1 MTRRLGIGSSPR
13 HVLLGIV
20 LLGGAALVAACGGS
34 GSTGNAAGSGSSS
47 AIAAPSSPDVW
58 ATVDGREIRRDEV
71 EKVYRASLQDAAA
84 VPTPEESLNTK
95 LGIVEELISQDLLA
109 NRASA
114 AGLEPTPAEIDAAF
128 AERRR
133 GMSDSDFQKRMNER
147 NLTADDVK
155 RAIRR
160 ELAAQKLFE
169 RDVTGKVVVSDQ
181 DVTSFFER
189 NKARFNITETQYRLA
204 QIVVTPARD
213 PQLRNGMNDDAATPA
228 AAQQKVQMLLTKLR
242 GGADFAQLAM
252 DYSEDSNTLAQG
264 GDLGFIPVSA
274 LQQSS
279 PGLQQVVAKTQPGNV
294 TAAMAG
300 NVHMLVM
307 VVSREDPGQRTLDT
321 PAVRDGIRD
330 MLRESRTQTLRSAY
344 VAAARD
350 DSKIVNYL
358 ARSVVAAQGAPPTEL
373 LAPTA
378 TK

>member
-1 MTRRLGIGSSPR
+1 M
-13 HVLLGIV
+13 VM
-20 LLGGAALVAACGGS
+20 LGGAVLVASCGGS
-34 GSTGNAAGSGSSS
+34 GSTGTAAGAGSSS
-47 AIAAPSSPDVW
+47 AVPAPSSPDVW

-71 EKVYRASLQDAAA
+71 EKVYRAALQDAAA
-84 VPTPEESLNTK
+84 IPTPEESLNTM
-95 LGIVEELISQDLLA
+95 LGIIEELISQDLVTA
-109 NRASA
+109 RAAA

-128 AERRR
+128 AERKR
-133 GMSDSDFQKRMNER
+133 GMSDSDFQKRMSER
-147 NLTADDVK
+147 NLTPDDVK

-160 ELAAQKLFE
+160 ELSAEKLFA

-213 PQLRNGMNDDAATPA
+213 AQLRNRMNDDAATPA
-228 AAQQKVQMLLTKLR
+228 AAQQKVQMLLAKLR

-252 DYSEDSNTLAQG
+252 DYSEDPNTLAQG

-307 VVSREDPGQRTLDT
+307 VVSREDPGQRTLDS
-321 PAVRDGIRD
+321 PEVRDGIRD
-330 MLRESRTQTLRSAY
+330 LLRETRTQTLRSAY

-350 DSKIVNYL
+350 EAKIVNYL
-358 ARSVVAAQGAPPTEL
+358 ARDVVAAQGAPPAAL
-373 LAPTA
+373 LTAPA
-378 TK
+378 GTK

>member
-1 MTRRLGIGSSPR
+1 
-13 HVLLGIV
+13 
-20 LLGGAALVAACGGS
+20 VASCGGS
-34 GSTGNAAGSGSSS
+34 GTGNAAGSGSTS
-47 AIAAPSSPDVW
+47 AIPAAPSPEVW

-84 VPTPEESLNTK
+84 IPTPEESLNTK
-95 LGIVEELISQDLLA
+95 LGIIEELISQDLVTA
-109 NRASA
+109 RAAA

-128 AERRR
+128 AERKR
-133 GMSDSDFQKRMNER
+133 GMSDSDFQKRMSER
-147 NLTADDVK
+147 NLTPDDVK

-160 ELAAQKLFE
+160 ELAAEKLFA

-213 PQLRNGMNDDAATPA
+213 AQLRNRMNDDAATPA
-228 AAQQKVQMLLTKLR
+228 AAQQKVQMLLAKLR

-252 DYSEDSNTLAQG
+252 DYSEDPNTLAQG

-307 VVSREDPGQRTLDT
+307 VVSREDPGQRTLDS
-321 PAVRDGIRD
+321 PEVRDGIRD
-330 MLRESRTQTLRSAY
+330 LLRETRTQTLRSAY

-350 DSKIVNYL
+350 EAKIVNYL
-358 ARSVVAAQGAPPTEL
+358 ARDVVAAQGAPPAAL
-373 LAPTA
+373 LTAPA
-378 TK
+378 GTK

>member
-1 MTRRLGIGSSPR
+1 MTRRLEFGSNPR
-13 HVLLGIV
+13 NVLLGV
-20 LLGGAALVAACGGS
+20 LMLGWAGLVASCGGS
-34 GSTGNAAGSGSSS
+34 GSAGASSS
-47 AIAAPSSPDVW
+47 GAAVAPPASPDVW
-58 ATVDGREIRRDEV
+58 AVVDGREIRRDEV
-71 EKVYRASLQDAAA
+71 ERVYRASLQDAAA

-95 LGIVEELISQDLLA
+95 LGIVEELISQDLLTA
-109 NRASA
+109 RAA
-114 AGLEPTPAEIDAAF
+114 ASGLEPTAAEIDAAL
-128 AERRR
+128 AERKR
-133 GMSDSDFQKRMNER
+133 GMSDSDFQKRMNDR
-147 NLTADDVK
+147 SLTMDDVK

-189 NKARFNITETQYRLA
+189 NRARFNITETQYRLA

-213 PQLRNGMNDDAATPA
+213 PQLRNRMNDDAGSPA
-228 AAQQKVQMLLTKLR
+228 AAQQKIQMLLTKLR
-242 GGADFAQLAM
+242 GGGDFAQLAM
-252 DYSEDSNTLAQG
+252 DYSEDPNTVAQG
-264 GDLGFIPVSA
+264 GDLGFVPVSA

-307 VVSREDPGQRTLDT
+307 VVSREDPGQRTLDSPT
-321 PAVRDGIRD
+321 VRDGIRD

-350 DSKIVNYL
+350 EAKIVNYL
-358 ARSVVAAQGAPPTEL
+358 AREVVSAQGAPPASL
-373 LAPTA
+373 LAPAPTA
-378 TK
+378 K

>member
-1 MTRRLGIGSSPR
+1 
-13 HVLLGIV
+13 VLGIV
-20 LLGGAALVAACGGS
+20 MLAGATLVASCGGS
-34 GSTGNAAGSGSSS
+34 GSTGSAAGSGPSS
-47 AIAAPSSPDVW
+47 AIPAPSSPDVW

-84 VPTPEESLNTK
+84 IPTPEESLNTK
-95 LGIVEELISQDLLA
+95 LGIIEELISQDLLTA
-109 NRASA
+109 RASA
-114 AGLEPTPAEIDAAF
+114 GGLEPTPAEIDAAF
-128 AERRR
+128 AERKR
-133 GMSDSDFQKRMNER
+133 GMSDADFQKRMSER
-147 NLTADDVK
+147 NLTPDDVK
-155 RAIRR
+155 RVIRR
-160 ELAAQKLFE
+160 ELAAEKLFA

-213 PQLRNGMNDDAATPA
+213 PQLRNRMNDDAATPA
-228 AAQQKVQMLLTKLR
+228 AAQQKIQMLLAKLR
-242 GGADFAQLAM
+242 SGTDFAQLAM
-252 DYSEDSNTLAQG
+252 DYSEDPNTIAQG

-307 VVSREDPGQRTLDT
+307 VVSREDPGQRTLDS
-321 PAVRDGIRD
+321 PSVRDGIRD
-330 MLRESRTQTLRSAY
+330 MLRETRTQTLRSAY

-350 DSKIVNYL
+350 EAKIVNYL
-358 ARSVVAAQGAPPTEL
+358 ARDVVAAQGAPPAAL
-373 LAPTA
+373 LAAPPATA
-378 TK
+378 K

>member
-1 MTRRLGIGSSPR
+1 M
-13 HVLLGIV
+13 
-20 LLGGAALVAACGGS
+20 LGGATLVASCGGS

-47 AIAAPSSPDVW
+47 AIAPPSSPDVW

-109 NRASA
+109 ARAAA

-128 AERRR
+128 AERKR

-155 RAIRR
+155 RAVRR
-160 ELAAQKLFE
+160 ELAAEKLFA

-204 QIVVTPARD
+204 QIVVTPTRD
-213 PQLRNGMNDDAATPA
+213 PQLRNRLNDDAATPA
-228 AAQQKVQMLLTKLR
+228 AAQQKIQMLLSKLR
-242 GGADFAQLAM
+242 GGSDFAQLAM
-252 DYSEDSNTLAQG
+252 DYSEDPNTLAQG

-279 PGLQQVVAKTQPGNV
+279 PGLQQVVSKTQPGNV

-307 VVSREDPGQRTLDT
+307 VVSREDPGQRTLDS
-321 PAVRDGIRD
+321 PSVRDGIRD

-350 DSKIVNYL
+350 EAKIVNHL
-358 ARSVVAAQGAPPTEL
+358 ARDVVAAQGAPPAAL
-373 LAPTA
+373 LAAAPA
-378 TK
+378 K

>member
-1 MTRRLGIGSSPR
+1 MGSTPR
-13 HVLLGIV
+13 NVLLGV
-20 LLGGAALVAACGGS
+20 LVMGGAALVASCGGS
-34 GSTGNAAGSGSSS
+34 GTSTGNTAGSSS
-47 AIAAPSSPDVW
+47 IAAPSSPDIW
-58 ATVDGREIRRDEV
+58 ATVDGREIQRDEV

-84 VPTPEESLNTK
+84 IPTPEESLNTK

-109 NRASA
+109 ARATA
-114 AGLEPTPAEIDAAF
+114 AGLEPTTTEIDAAF
-128 AERRR
+128 AERKR
-133 GMSDSDFQKRMNER
+133 GMSDSDFQKRMSDR
-147 NLTADDVK
+147 NLTTDDVK

-181 DVTSFFER
+181 DVTSFFDR

-204 QIVVTPARD
+204 QIVVTPERD
-213 PQLRNGMNDDAATPA
+213 PELRNRLNDDATTPA
-228 AAQQKVQMLLTKLR
+228 AAQQKIQMLLTKLR
-242 GGADFAQLAM
+242 GGGDFAQLAM
-252 DYSEDSNTLAQG
+252 DYSEDPNTLAQG

-330 MLRESRTQTLRSAY
+330 MLRETRTQTLRSAY
-344 VAAARD
+344 VAAVRD
-350 DSKIVNYL
+350 EAKIVNYL
-358 ARSVVAAQGAPPTEL
+358 ARQVVAAQGAPPAAL
-373 LAPTA
+373 L
-378 TK
+378 K